1 MGPGP
6 YFPLLKNA
14 FGKKPQKKRK
24 KKGIRHVDIYAALS
38 TECTVYA
45 IQHRIRK
52 LQEKANS
59 GSPGGDSAP
68 ASPEKRK
75 RGRPRKNAYEG
86 AAGEE
91 TGSPKKVKQ
100 GPAKKA
106 VENEGEHGVSGGS
119 GIEDA

>member
-1 MGPGP
+1 MPMTWSPEADAKLLIGILNTSNVKLDLDALAKWMGP
-6 YFPLLKNA
+6 
-14 FGKKPQKKRK
+14 
-24 KKGIRHVDIYAALS
+24 
-38 TECTVYA
+38 ECTVYA